1 MGIRAVLRFGIDI
14 IISLIKPKIYTPGQ
28 NIVRDLL
35 LPDHRTSSRRISIV
49 GKITMDKQQPGELTE
64 TAVRDQEDVRYKKI
78 GDTTYEVV
86 YNYVG
91 KNSLLDVVKGAIKRE
106 VEGGL

>member
-1 MGIRAVLRFGIDI
+1 
-14 IISLIKPKIYTPGQ
+14 
-28 NIVRDLL
+28 
-35 LPDHRTSSRRISIV
+35 
-49 GKITMDKQQPGELTE
+49 MDKQQPGELTE